1 MVKISQSFPFA
12 AENSCQMAM
21 LEIFDYL
28 NDVKLSITFFTSE
41 LVNYAK
47 TPTRTY
53 RTTIYATWTRQTF

>member
-1 MVKISQSFPFA
+1 
-12 AENSCQMAM
+12 MAM